1 MIDQFR
7 KFIYQI
13 EINTIASSM
22 GSHSDEVKRFFSH
35 FSKKYPE
42 YFSQYLKSD
51 VNSSYV
57 PTEKENVIDGLA
69 DSMIA
74 AIKLF
79 SPENY
84 QKTLIVFIV
93 TQQDRNEFDQRA
105 IENQLYEK
113 AYINFKFTF
122 SNVYVR
128 RFTLN
133 EILEVA
139 KYDENM
145 NIIIEN
151 KIVSLF
157 YFRAAYSEEHFVDEV
172 KLFFKFL
179 G

>member
-1 MIDQFR
+1 
-7 KFIYQI
+7 
-13 EINTIASSM
+13 M
-22 GSHSDEVKRFFSH
+22 GAHSDGLKRFFSH

-51 VNSSYV
+51 INSSYV

-93 TQQDRNEFDQRA
+93 TKQDRNEFDQRA

-113 AYINFKFTF
+113 A
-122 SNVYVR
+122 
-128 RFTLN
+128 
-133 EILEVA
+133 
-139 KYDENM
+139 
-145 NIIIEN
+145 
-151 KIVSLF
+151 
-157 YFRAAYSEEHFVDEV
+157 
-172 KLFFKFL
+172 
-179 G
+179 